1 MVFKFFNKILGG
13 LFVSLPE
20 KAITYPV
27 EIQEKKTRYR
37 WWIAALIFVIYTIAT
52 ADRANLGVA
61 LPYIQKE
68 FGISNTEAGALV
80 SLLFFG
86 YAASQIPG
94 GFIVKKF
101 GVRKVLPI
109 SLFLTSIFTGL
120 MATTSSIAFLKF
132 FRVGLGVSEGPLPIS
147 LTSTINNWF
156 PAKEKGTVT
165 GLYLAA
171 SKFGPVIVPVIS
183 VIIIEMAGWREIFYL
198 FAIPGIILAAVW
210 YFLVPNKPSK
220 NKFCSSE
227 EIKYIENDQIIEKKH
242 SEISKM
248 KTPPVWLDKLI
259 RAKKV
264 DNLNNVGKV
273 FRSWNIIGN
282 ALGYLFMVGIVNVIM
297 SWIPTYLITEKH
309 FTSIKMGFLA
319 SAPFMGAV
327 VGNLIGGWISDRL
340 LHKRRKP
347 LMLLSA
353 LCTSFMMYSLIYAPN
368 NSILL
373 GILLFTTGF
382 LLNLGY
388 SAFSVYSMGVT
399 TKETYP
405 IAYGIVNTGGQ
416 IGGAV
421 TPLIVG
427 IILDSYN
434 WHIVFIFLAIC
445 SILSLLVISTID
457 EPIND
462 TETA

>member
-1 MVFKFFNKILGG
+1 MG
-13 LFVSLPE
+13 LFENAKTQSVR
-20 KAITYPV
+20 
-27 EIQEKKTRYR
+27 IQGKKTHFR
-37 WWIAALIFVIYTIAT
+37 WWIAALFFIVYTIAT

-68 FGISNTEAGALV
+68 FGISNTEAGTLV

-86 YAASQIPG
+86 YAAAQIPA
-94 GFIVKKF
+94 GFILKRF

-109 SLFLTSIFTGL
+109 SMLFTSIFTGL
-120 MATTSSIAFLKF
+120 MATTSSIPLLKF
-132 FRVGLGVSEGPLPIS
+132 FRLGLGVSEGPLPIS
-147 LTSTINNWF
+147 ITTTINNWF
-156 PAKEKGTVT
+156 PAKEKGTAT
-165 GLYLAA
+165 ALYIAA
-171 SKFGPVIVPVIS
+171 SKFGPVIVPVVS

-198 FAIPGIILAAVW
+198 FAIPGIILAVVW
-210 YFLVPNKPSK
+210 YFFIPNKPSE
-220 NKFCSSE
+220 NKFCSIE
-227 EIKYIENDQIIEKKH
+227 EIKYIENEEKIEKKY
-242 SEISKM
+242 SEISNT
-248 KTPPVWLDKLI
+248 KTPSVWLDKLI

-264 DNLNNVGKV
+264 NHLDSVSKV

-282 ALGYLFMVGIVNVIM
+282 AIGYLFMVGIVNVIM
-297 SWIPTYLITEKH
+297 SWIPTYLITEKN
-309 FTSIKMGFLA
+309 FASIKMGFLA

-327 VGNLIGGWISDRL
+327 AGNIIGGWISDRL

-373 GILLFTTGF
+373 GILLFTTGL

-388 SAFSVYSMGVT
+388 SAYSVYAMGVT

-421 TPLIVG
+421 APLLVG

-434 WHIVFIFLAIC
+434 WNFVFSFLAIC
-445 SILSLLVISTID
+445 SVLSLLVILTID

-462 TETA
+462 KAV

>member
-1 MVFKFFNKILGG
+1 MPI
-13 LFVSLPE
+13 
-20 KAITYPV
+20 
-27 EIQEKKTRYR
+27 KKTNFR
-37 WWIAALIFVIYTIAT
+37 WWIAALIFVVYTIAT

-68 FGISNTEAGALV
+68 FGISNTEAGTLV

-94 GFIVKKF
+94 SFIVKRF
-101 GVRKVLPI
+101 GVRKVLPT
-109 SLFLTSIFTGL
+109 SMFFTSIFTAL
-120 MATTSSIAFLKF
+120 MATTSSMPFLKF
-132 FRVGLGVSEGPLPIS
+132 FRVGLGVSEGPLPIAC
-147 LTSTINNWF
+147 TTTINNWF
-156 PAKEKGTVT
+156 PSKEKGTVT

-183 VIIIEMAGWREIFYL
+183 VIIIEIYGWREIFLL
-198 FAIPGIILAAVW
+198 FAIPGIILALVW
-210 YFLVPNKPSK
+210 YFIIPNKPSES
-220 NKFCSSE
+220 KFCSLE
-227 EIKYIENDQIIEKKH
+227 ESQYIENEQTAEKKH
-242 SEISKM
+242 TDTYNTKKS
-248 KTPPVWLDKLI
+248 PLWLDKLI
-259 RAKKV
+259 RVKKV
-264 DNLNNVGKV
+264 NYLKSVSEV

-309 FTSIKMGFLA
+309 FTSVKMGFLA

-340 LHKRRKP
+340 LSKRRKP

-373 GILLFTTGF
+373 GILLFTTGL

-421 TPLIVG
+421 APLLVG

-434 WHIVFIFLAIC
+434 WHIVFIFLSIC
-445 SILSLLVISTID
+445 SILSLLIISTID
-457 EPIND
+457 EPIDD
-462 TETA
+462 TDIETV

>member
-1 MVFKFFNKILGG
+1 MN
-13 LFVSLPE
+13 LPE
-20 KAITYPV
+20 NSKNYPV
-27 EIQEKKTRYR
+27 RIQVKKTRFR
-37 WWIAALIFVIYTIAT
+37 WWIAALIFVVYTIAT

-68 FGISNTEAGALV
+68 FGISNTEAGTLV

-86 YAASQIPG
+86 YAAAQIPA
-94 GFIVKKF
+94 GFILKRF

-109 SLFLTSIFTGL
+109 SMLLTSIFTGL
-120 MATTSSIAFLKF
+120 MATTSSISLLKF
-132 FRVGLGVSEGPLPIS
+132 FRLGLGSSEGPLPIAI
-147 LTSTINNWF
+147 TTTINNWF
-156 PAKEKGTVT
+156 PAKEKGTAT
-165 GLYLAA
+165 AIYIAA
-171 SKFGPVIVPVIS
+171 SKFGPVIVPVVS

-198 FAIPGIILAAVW
+198 FAIPGIILAAMW
-210 YFLVPNKPSK
+210 YFIVPNKPSET
-220 NKFCSSE
+220 KFCSSE
-227 EIKYIENDQIIEKKH
+227 EIAYIENEQIIKEEH
-242 SEISKM
+242 SEIYKVKKS
-248 KTPPVWLDKLI
+248 PVWLDKLI

-264 DNLNNVGKV
+264 NHLDSVGKV
-273 FRSWNIIGN
+273 FRSWNILGN

-297 SWIPTYLITEKH
+297 SWVPTYLITEKH

-327 VGNLIGGWISDRL
+327 VGNLIGGVISDRL
-340 LHKRRKP
+340 LNKRRKP
-347 LMLLSA
+347 LMLIST

-373 GILLFTTGF
+373 GILLFTTGL

-405 IAYGIVNTGGQ
+405 IAYSIVNTGGQ

-421 TPLIVG
+421 GPLIVG

-445 SILSLLVISTID
+445 SILSLLVILTID
-457 EPIND
+457 EPID
-462 TETA
+462 DMETT